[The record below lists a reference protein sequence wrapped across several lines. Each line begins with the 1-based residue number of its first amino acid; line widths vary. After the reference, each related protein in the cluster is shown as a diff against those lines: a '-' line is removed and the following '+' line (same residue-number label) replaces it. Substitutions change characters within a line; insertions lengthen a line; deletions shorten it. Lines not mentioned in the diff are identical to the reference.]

1 MEDCMRTARLY
12 PAVICAV
19 VFLFFALLAPVVAHA
34 EDAPAPAPP
43 PSAATR
49 QAELQ
54 AAWEAAGNA
63 GTKGPAKI
71 PLIDQAVLNVSG
83 DYVFV
88 PKAEGMR
95 LMRALGNTIDD
106 RTFVGLV
113 LGATSKIRWIVV
125 ARYIKEGYIKDDD
138 AKNWNA
144 DELLQSLKEGTEES
158 NKDRA
163 ARGFPEM
170 EILGWV
176 EKPAYD
182 STTHRLVWSARLNPK
197 GQPSNGTTGI
207 NYNTYALGRDG
218 YFSLNLLTS
227 SDHIGNDKGIAQE
240 LLADLAYNKGKNYED
255 FNVSTDH
262 IAAYGLAALVGG
274 LAAKKLG
281 LLAVIGVFVAKF
293 AKVIALAVFGFG
305 AAVMKL
311 FRRNAKNARPDGP
324 A

>member
-1 MEDCMRTARLY
+1 MRTANTA
-12 PAVICAV
+12 PASIFAV
-19 VFLFFALLAPVVAHA
+19 VFLLLALLAPVVAHA
-34 EDAPAPAPP
+34 EDAPTPAPP

-71 PLIDQAVLNVSG
+71 PLIDQATLNISG
-83 DYVFV
+83 DYVFI

-144 DELLQSLKEGTEES
+144 DELLQSLKDGTEES

-182 STTHRLVWSARLNPK
+182 ETTHRLVWSARLNPK
-197 GQPSNGTTGI
+197 GQPSGGTTGI

-218 YFSLNLLTS
+218 YFSFNLLTS

-311 FRRNAKNARPDGP
+311 FRRNPKNARPDGP